1 MLGFALALILGGL
14 NVSSMPFA
22 AIQEAIAPYGYV
34 YSGDC
39 GVATPADIGRYCTKE
54 SAAHGTVHAY
64 LLGRTFSEF
73 SAWVF
78 IQQQG
83 DEWISLGVVG
93 YDETTTVPWP

>member
-14 NVSSMPFA
+14 NVVSTSFA
-22 AIQEAIAPYGYV
+22 AIQQAITPYV
-34 YSGDC
+34 YAGNCAS
-39 GVATPADIGRYCTKE
+39 ATPANIGQYCSKEVATHGDI
-54 SAAHGTVHAY
+54 HAY
-64 LLGRTFSEF
+64 LVGRTFSEY
-73 SAWVF
+73 STWVF